1 MGKKPEKYKPL
12 TIEEYI
18 EMMCEVDA
26 QKPKPSEKPEPFFYC
41 RWGGIAWKCS
51 DCKRNHKNSVFRTE
65 DIQNWYDPW
74 HNASFLHCDG
84 YLPEDGNHWK

>member
-1 MGKKPEKYKPL
+1 MGKKPEKYRPL

-18 EMMCEVDA
+18 EMMREVNA
-26 QKPKPSEKPEPFFYC
+26 QKPKPSEEPEPFFYC

-84 YLPEDGNHWK
+84 YLPEDGNYWK